1 MTRDHSRIEE
11 LMAADALGG
20 LDEDDRAALASE
32 RAAHGDCEECADLEA
47 GFGATAGRL
56 AFALDPIPGDDDDD
70 DDVADAI
77 LRRAGETGAHAAPR
91 PVRRFRALIAAAVV
105 ILVAAVVVRDLTG
118 TQPVSVA
125 FSGTVPAH
133 LEMRFTPGDPG
144 AKLRGSDFAALPSGR
159 VYELWMIRDGT
170 PLRATCFTPDAGQV
184 QLALSHPV
192 EARDVMAVTVESA
205 SCPSAPTTEPILTA
219 DLSKVS

>member
-32 RAAHGDCEECADLEA
+32 RAAHGDCEECANLEA
-47 GFGATAGRL
+47 GFDATAGRL
-56 AFALDPIPGDDDDD
+56 AFALDPIPGDDDA
-70 DDVADAI
+70 ADAI

-118 TQPVSVA
+118 TQPISVA

-133 LEMRFTPGDPG
+133 LEMRFTPGDAG

-192 EARDVMAVTVESA
+192 EASDVMAVTVESA
-205 SCPSAPTTEPILTA
+205 SCPSAPTTLPILTA

>member
-32 RAAHGDCEECADLEA
+32 RAAHGDCEECANLEA

-56 AFALDPIPGDDDDD
+56 AFALDPISGDDDA
-70 DDVADAI
+70 ADAI
-77 LRRAGETGAHAAPR
+77 LRRAGKTGAHAAPR
-91 PVRRFRALIAAAVV
+91 RVRRSRALIAAAVV

-192 EARDVMAVTVESA
+192 EAGDVMAVTVESA